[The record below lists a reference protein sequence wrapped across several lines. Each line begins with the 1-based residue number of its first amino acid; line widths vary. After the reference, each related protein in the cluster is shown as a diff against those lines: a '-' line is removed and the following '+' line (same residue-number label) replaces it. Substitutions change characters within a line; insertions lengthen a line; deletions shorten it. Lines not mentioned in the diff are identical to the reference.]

1 MSTSQKE
8 DFIAVGQGQ
17 AVSSGEEISVPLSQG
32 LWTGLTFSNSV
43 RGGAPLHVEQLNTID
58 NPNLRH
64 YAHIVG
70 KYVVALR
77 LTDLNLT
84 VSHVRCAADMDQLMA
99 ATATQQHRELVVSTS
114 PPVLNTRITR
124 FLYVYEMAVHERP
137 RQHFTLDGFP
147 PRIISMQPDSPL
159 NILLQPGFFCV
170 SLVIPQRPDFQF
182 DSGGFTGFAVEE
194 RMAQTS
200 HVPGRW
206 LCFTEENPVPPP
218 PKTPPKWF
226 DIGRIF

>member
-8 DFIAVGQGQ
+8 DFSAVAPGE
-17 AVSSGEEISVPLSQG
+17 AVASEEDISVPLPQG
-32 LWTGLTFSNSV
+32 SRTGLTFSSST
-43 RGGAPLHVEQLNTID
+43 GAPLHVAQVYTD
-58 NPNLRH
+58 PNLRH
-64 YAHIVG
+64 YTHIVG

-77 LTDLNLT
+77 LPGLNMT
-84 VSHVRCAADMDQLMA
+84 VSHVRCAADLEHLLAQ
-99 ATATQQHRELVVSTS
+99 TASQPQRQLVVSTN
-114 PPVLNTRITR
+114 PPVLNARITR
-124 FLYVYEMAVHERP
+124 FLYVYEMALDEGA
-137 RQHFTLDGFP
+137 RQHFCLDGFP
-147 PRIISMQPDSPL
+147 PRIVNMQPTSPL
-159 NILLQPGFFCV
+159 NIFLRPGLICV

-218 PKTPPKWF
+218 PKTRPKWF